1 MSTPGPLSS
10 IREWMFGWDVNT
22 PRERPLPPVEI
33 DVGRWVPA
41 WAVRVVAGLAVLAAG
56 VLLTADPT
64 QLALAAALGVGVAIG
79 PQGAIPMIALVAG
92 IIAFAVREPSPAVG
106 AGLLLCLH
114 GMHYLTR
121 RVSGLSPRARV
132 ELAALRRGLVPALV
146 LQGFAQLVGVVV
158 WILPGPASPFPWLAV
173 LALIA
178 ITILVLVGVRA
189 LRAAEAGPGPRR
201 MPAKPS
207 RGTTDSTPPGPGGDR
222 TSSGAPPQDG
232 GEPPAARPTWRS
244 VDPDA

>member
-10 IREWMFGWDVNT
+10 VREWMFGWDVNT

-41 WAVRVVAGLAVLAAG
+41 WVVRVVAALAVFAAG
-56 VLLTADPT
+56 LCLTADPT

-92 IIAFAVREPSPAVG
+92 IIAFAAREPSPAVG

-146 LQGFAQLVGVVV
+146 VQGFAQLVGVLV
-158 WILPGPASPFPWLAV
+158 WALPGPASPFPWLAV

-178 ITILVLVGVRA
+178 ITGLVLVGVRA
-189 LRAAEAGPGPRR
+189 LRAAESGPGPRR
-201 MPAKPS
+201 MPATPS
-207 RGTTDSTPPGPGGDR
+207 RGTTGDPSAGPPGDR

-232 GEPPAARPTWRS
+232 GEPPATRPAWRS